1 MCIRDRSEIE
11 QLNGQISL
19 FGADVPKKTSK
30 QQSKIQKTTAPAP
43 EETPIVNTSDSLNT
57 EQQQAVSDLQRV
69 VAVIAGPGTGKTK
82 TLVSRIAYLIEEQ
95 GVKPEE
101 ITAVT
106 FTNQA
111 AAEMRHRLEQ
121 RLGGKRAISRMT
133 IGTFHAICLKLLGD
147 VRLISEGEAI
157 EIAEEILQ
165 TQHRKES
172 AKQLIQAVSL
182 IKNGASFETAEL
194 SEEVYIS
201 YCSRLRELGVLDFD
215 DLLLEA
221 QKQTITTQKQFTH
234 LLVDEFQDINDI
246 QYQLVRKWNES
257 CLLYTSRCV

>member
-1 MCIRDRSEIE
+1 M
-11 QLNGQISL
+11 
-19 FGADVPKKTSK
+19 
-30 QQSKIQKTTAPAP
+30 
-43 EETPIVNTSDSLNT
+43 
-57 EQQQAVSDLQRV
+57 
-69 VAVIAGPGTGKTK
+69 
-82 TLVSRIAYLIEEQ
+82 
-95 GVKPEE
+95 
-101 ITAVT
+101 
-106 FTNQA
+106 
-111 AAEMRHRLEQ
+111 
-121 RLGGKRAISRMT
+121 
-133 IGTFHAICLKLLGD
+133 GD

-234 LLVDEFQDINDI
+234 LLVDEFQDINQIHEKVLEALQKDVNA
-246 QYQLVRKWNES
+246 QLRS
-257 CLLYTSRCV
+257 

>member
-1 MCIRDRSEIE
+1 M
-11 QLNGQISL
+11 
-19 FGADVPKKTSK
+19 
-30 QQSKIQKTTAPAP
+30 
-43 EETPIVNTSDSLNT
+43 NT

-221 QKQTITTQKQFTH
+221 QNKLSPPKTIHSFTGG
-234 LLVDEFQDINDI
+234 
-246 QYQLVRKWNES
+246 
-257 CLLYTSRCV
+257 

>member
-1 MCIRDRSEIE
+1 MLQSLGSEFYILRQAPIEDIKRTAGPCIAEGIRRLRIGQVERKPGFDGEYGVISLLSPSEIE

-30 QQSKIQKTTAPAP
+30 QQSKIQTTAPAP
-43 EETPIVNTSDSLNT
+43 EETPIINTSDRLNT
-57 EQQQAVSDLQRV
+57 EQQKAVSDLQRV

-82 TLVSRIAYLIEEQ
+82 TLVSRIAYLIEEH

-133 IGTFHAICLKLLGD
+133 IGTFHAICLKLL
-147 VRLISEGEAI
+147 EMCA
-157 EIAEEILQ
+157 
-165 TQHRKES
+165 
-172 AKQLIQAVSL
+172 
-182 IKNGASFETAEL
+182 L
-194 SEEVYIS
+194 SVKA
-201 YCSRLRELGVLDFD
+201 R
-215 DLLLEA
+215 
-221 QKQTITTQKQFTH
+221 Q
-234 LLVDEFQDINDI
+234 
-246 QYQLVRKWNES
+246 
-257 CLLYTSRCV
+257 